1 MRRTTVIALTLF
13 LVLPCT
19 LLAGCGVAN
28 PLTAESCDDTELSG
42 DNGQPYSVTVQYR
55 VEVVDTQG
63 APVDGANVRV
73 TYHKV
78 HCTGNLSAQDADE
91 GTTGANGVF
100 TNALRPVKRTYSI
113 QNKEDLVV
121 MGLTV
126 QKGGWFHE
134 ESRTY
139 TEDQMSRLPDKRINQ
154 QWKPTYDG
162 S

>member
-1 MRRTTVIALTLF
+1 MRRTTALAL
-13 LVLPCT
+13 LIVLPCT
-19 LLAGCGVAN
+19 LLAGCDALN
-28 PLTAESCDDTELSG
+28 PLTGGCDDTALEAG
-42 DNGQPYSVTVQYR
+42 KYDYNVTVQYR

-63 APVDGANVRV
+63 AQVDGANVRV

-78 HCTGNLSAQDADE
+78 HCNGNLSSQDVDE

-100 TNALRPVKRTYSI
+100 TNALRAIKRSYHI
-113 QNKEDLVV
+113 NNEEDLVV

-126 QKGGWFHE
+126 QKGGWIHQ

-139 TEDQMSRLPDKRINQ
+139 EEDEMVLLPNKRINQ
-154 QWKPTYDG
+154 QWKATYDG

>member
-1 MRRTTVIALTLF
+1 MRRTTVVALALVV
-13 LVLPCT
+13 VLPCT
-19 LLAGCGVAN
+19 LLAGCGRSN
-28 PLTAESCDDTELSG
+28 PLTAESCDDTELPLPF
-42 DNGQPYSVTVQYR
+42 DVTVQYR

-78 HCTGNLSAQDADE
+78 HCTGNLSAQDVDQ

-100 TNALRPVKRTYSI
+100 TNALRPVKRTYKI
-113 QNKEDLVV
+113 ENTEDLVV

-126 QKGGWFHE
+126 QKGGWIHE

-139 TEDQMSRLPDKRINQ
+139 THGQMDGLPNKRINQ
-154 QWKPTYDG
+154 QWTATYDG